1 MTTTDKP
8 LKIIRTS
15 TSTNDVL
22 IDQLRACKSTDEILK
37 FEKWFNSN
45 IESEKLYKRICQL
58 LKNRSISRAL
68 GSKWLLTIIEDRE
81 NTIDNLS
88 VK

>member
-1 MTTTDKP
+1 MTTTNKP
-8 LKIIRTS
+8 LEINS
-15 TSTNDVL
+15 TSTNDAL
-22 IDQLRACKSTDEILK
+22 IDQLRACKNPEDILK

-45 IESEKLYKRICQL
+45 IESEKLHIRICEL

-68 GSKWLLTIIEDRE
+68 GSKWLLTLIEDRE
-81 NTIDNLS
+81 NTISKLS

>member
-1 MTTTDKP
+1 MTTTNKP
-8 LKIIRTS
+8 LKISS
-15 TSTNDVL
+15 TSTNDAL
-22 IDQLRACKSTDEILK
+22 IDQLRACKNQDEILK

-45 IESEKLYKRICQL
+45 IESGKLHIRICEL

-81 NTIDNLS
+81 NTISNLS
-88 VK
+88 V